1 MPHGLEP
8 SHEHFA
14 LAVLV
19 SQNKYF
25 EPFPKKIFELLDD
38 EGTAILRY
46 VLDQCSEKT
55 RSFSM
60 ADAGTIHPDDQDFI
74 LYLMKPDLRDRPSAI
89 ETLTHSWLKDV

>member
-25 EPFPKKIFELLDD
+25 GSFPKKKFELLDD

-55 RSFSM
+55 RLFSM
-60 ADAGTIHPDDQDFI
+60 ADAETIHPDDQDFI
-74 LYLMKPDLRDRPSAI
+74 LHLMKPDLRDRPSAI
-89 ETLTHSWLKDV
+89 EALTHPWLKGV

>member
-1 MPHGLEP
+1 VPHGLEP

-25 EPFPKKIFELLDD
+25 GPFPEKFFELLDD
-38 EGTAILRY
+38 EGAAILRY

-55 RSFSM
+55 
-60 ADAGTIHPDDQDFI
+60 
-74 LYLMKPDLRDRPSAI
+74 
-89 ETLTHSWLKDV
+89 